1 MPRVYCPICFKLY
14 NDTGLSQH
22 IKRIHKDEVAA
33 GRSADDFKDN
43 ISSEIMQDSEDQSGY
58 HDDEWDDMGESM
70 QEIEISED
78 VIPNA
83 FEVTAFNNDDPLPAE
98 NFNSTGGNIQYS
110 TEEDTILYHH
120 DERNIIPRNTISYQN
135 AGILPSQLL

>member
-1 MPRVYCPICFKLY
+1 MPRVFCPICFKLY
-14 NDTGLSQH
+14 NDTALSQH

-70 QEIEISED
+70 QEIEMPED
-78 VIPNA
+78 IIPDRSKSLPLII
-83 FEVTAFNNDDPLPAE
+83 DDPLPAE
-98 NFNSTGGNIQYS
+98 
-110 TEEDTILYHH
+110 
-120 DERNIIPRNTISYQN
+120 RIS
-135 AGILPSQLL
+135 I